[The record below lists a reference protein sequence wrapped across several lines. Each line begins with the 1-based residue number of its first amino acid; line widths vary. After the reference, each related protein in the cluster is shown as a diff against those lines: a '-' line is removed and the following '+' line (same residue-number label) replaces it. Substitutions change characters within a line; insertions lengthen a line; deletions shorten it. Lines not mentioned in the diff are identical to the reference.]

1 MNTSGYRRRQREVE
15 YGRLDKNLAFLR
27 AISPIQKVDRI
38 KTPLFVIH
46 GKNDPRV
53 LYTEAE
59 QTVSRLKKRGA
70 VVEYK
75 LFDDEGHGISKL
87 KNRLEL
93 YPLVADFLDKYMM
106 DKKADES
113 VQPAKT
119 RYGLFGKMG
128 VKPGMRDRVAEILL
142 RDVDKLKAIGC
153 QAYIVTLDPK
163 DANSIWVME
172 VWESEAAHD
181 ASLKLPSVQ
190 QAIKEAMPMLTGE
203 FSQMKLDVMGGLG
216 LPK

>member
-1 MNTSGYRRRQREVE
+1 
-15 YGRLDKNLAFLR
+15 
-27 AISPIQKVDRI
+27 KVDRI

-75 LFDDEGHGISKL
+75 LFDDEGHGISRL

-106 DKKADES
+106 DKKADEC

-163 DANSIWVME
+163 DARSEERRVGNECRRQWKPIHYIHDTQSVSI
-172 VWESEAAHD
+172 
-181 ASLKLPSVQ
+181 Q
-190 QAIKEAMPMLTGE
+190 R
-203 FSQMKLDVMGGLG
+203 
-216 LPK
+216 